1 VRRRVRG
8 REGHYGAFGR
18 GVSLEGNLTSQRGK
32 YERGG
37 GGGVGPVPPCGA
49 PLVQPDNLDYL
60 RFFDTSLVMSNI
72 ET

>member
-32 YERGG
+32 YERGA
-37 GGGVGPVPPCGA
+37 PCGA